1 MPNKKLRDGQSIG
14 MGMKAPMG
22 AKKPQKT
29 GGKTPKQ
36 PTKTPAP
43 KGGY

>member
-1 MPNKKLRDGQSIG
+1 MSNKKLRDGQPIG
-14 MGMKAPMG
+14 MGIKAPYG

-36 PTKTPAP
+36 PTKTSAP

>member
-1 MPNKKLRDGQSIG
+1 MPNKKLRDGQPIG

-36 PTKTPAP
+36 PCKAP
-43 KGGY
+43 KPRGGY

>member
-1 MPNKKLRDGQSIG
+1 MPNKKLRDGQPIG
-14 MGMKAPMG
+14 MGIKAPYG

-36 PTKTPAP
+36 PTKTAKP

>member
-1 MPNKKLRDGQSIG
+1 MPNKKLRDGQPVG
-14 MGMKAPMG
+14 MGLKAPYG
-22 AKKPQKT
+22 ANKPQKT

-36 PTKTPAP
+36 GTKTPKP

>member
-1 MPNKKLRDGQSIG
+1 MPNKKLRDGQPVG

-22 AKKPQKT
+22 AGKPQKT
-29 GGKTPKQ
+29 AGKTPKQ
-36 PTKTPAP
+36 PTKTPKP